1 MKPFQHEEGV
11 MKQVP
16 VRSRSGN
23 RALATIGAL
32 YALSSIAVLI
42 WFVTDVWTA
51 AAVVDLLL
59 QLAVAGSAVCGAW
72 FCAIAFRNLGIRP
85 RQQPIHK

>member
-1 MKPFQHEEGV
+1 

-23 RALATIGAL
+23 RALAILGAL

-42 WFVTDVWTA
+42 WFVADVWTA
-51 AAVVDLLL
+51 AAAIDLLL
-59 QLAVAGSAVCGAW
+59 QLAVAASAVCGAW
-72 FCAIAFRNLGIRP
+72 FCAIAFRNLGLRP
-85 RQQPIHK
+85 RQHAVHK